1 MKNYM
6 FTIQYDG
13 TKYSGWQRLPELMEK
28 TIQGKIEILLSKLL
42 EEKIEII
49 GSGRTDAGVHAL
61 MQVANFKTEKNL
73 GKDFI
78 GQFNRY
84 LPEDIRITSFQEVDE
99 RFHSRYNA
107 KIKTYMYRIDNSPF
121 GDPFLRK
128 FAYHIDKKLDL
139 DRMKKAA
146 EIFLGEHDFTSFS
159 KNSKKKSC
167 VRTIEG
173 IQIVEKGDII
183 EIFFTSDGFL
193 YNMVRMITGTLVS
206 AGLHQISLQDIQSLL
221 QEETRTKHRFVVP
234 PQGLFLHSVKY

>member
-13 TKYSGWQRLPELMEK
+13 SKYNGWQRLPELMEK

-42 EEKIEII
+42 DEKIEII

-61 MQVANFKTEKNL
+61 MQVANFKTSKKLE
-73 GKDFI
+73 KDFI
-78 GQFNRY
+78 IQFNRY
-84 LPEDIRITSFQEVDE
+84 LPEDIRIKSFQEVDE

-121 GDPFLRK
+121 GDPFIRK
-128 FAYHIDKKLDL
+128 FSYHVEKKLDIEL
-139 DRMKKAA
+139 MKKASH
-146 EIFLGEHDFTSFS
+146 IFVGEHDFTSFS

-167 VRTIEG
+167 VRTIEK
-173 IQIVEKGDII
+173 IDFIDKGDII

-193 YNMVRMITGTLVS
+193 YNMVRMLTGALISV
-206 AGLHQISLQDIQSLL
+206 GLHQISLQDIEELL
-221 QEETRTKHRFVVP
+221 REETRTKHRFVVP
-234 PQGLFLHSVKY
+234 PQGLFLQSVEY

>member
-13 TKYSGWQRLPELMEK
+13 SKYNGWQRLPELMEK
-28 TIQGKIEILLSKLL
+28 TIQGKIEVLLSKLL
-42 EEKIEII
+42 DEKIEII

-61 MQVANFKTEKNL
+61 MQVANFKTKKTLE
-73 GKDFI
+73 KDFI
-78 GQFNRY
+78 QQFNRY

-107 KIKTYMYRIDNSPF
+107 KSKTYMYRIDNSSF
-121 GDPFLRK
+121 GDLFLRK
-128 FAYHIDKKLDL
+128 FAYHVDKKLDL
-139 DRMKKAA
+139 DIMKKTAH
-146 EIFLGEHDFTSFS
+146 IFLGEHDFTSFS
-159 KNSKKKSC
+159 KNSNKKSC

-173 IQIVEKGDII
+173 IEIVKNGDIL

-193 YNMVRMITGTLVS
+193 YNMVRMLTGALISV
-206 AGLHQISLQDIQSLL
+206 GLHQISLQEVEELL
-221 QEETRTKHRFVVP
+221 KEESRTKHRFVVP